1 MGKKKQQRDKQRTEV
16 LAILDV
22 LEWVLRR
29 LREIAT
35 CQ

>member
-1 MGKKKQQRDKQRTEV
+1 MGENKQQRDKQRKEL

-29 LREIAT
+29 LRDIAT
-35 CQ
+35 GD

>member
-1 MGKKKQQRDKQRTEV
+1 MGEKKQQRDKQRKEV

-29 LREIAT
+29 LREIAAGD
-35 CQ
+35 